1 MLHSL
6 HIRNYILIDSL
17 DITFPEGLVIIT
29 GQTGAGKSILLGALS
44 LLFGVKADASMLSE
58 GASSC
63 VVEAEFDSLD
73 DGIRTLLSEEDVETD
88 GDSLIIRRVV
98 SQSGRS
104 RCFVN
109 DQPVQVGL
117 LQRLSPRLVD
127 IHSQHKSLLLSD
139 KDFQLSVLDAFA
151 GNGENLKECRRL
163 WGQLR
168 QLRASIA
175 SLRETLS
182 KAESEREYNE
192 SQLRQL
198 EAARLVSGEL
208 ESLEE
213 EHKSLA
219 NAEQIIDGLSAAS
232 EAFSPSDAESDG
244 VTALLKDAQKQLE
257 HIAQYLP
264 DLPDLVSRIESARLE
279 LEDVSSELD
288 VLLSRVDIS
297 PDRLAAVEDRM
308 SLLYSLLK
316 KHSCTSVDELIS
328 LRDSLS
334 EKVDGTASIADRIAD
349 LEKQER
355 DLLDQYQDVC
365 IKLSD
370 ARKKAAPQLSASI
383 TGSLHFLEL
392 DRAVFEVSVEDGAPG
407 EEGSDKVRFLFSS
420 TGKSLMDI
428 SKVAS
433 GGELSRI
440 MLCLKAKMAEFTGM
454 PTLIFD
460 EIDTG
465 VSGSVA
471 DRMGQ
476 MICSMG
482 HNMQVFS
489 ITHLPQVA
497 AKGDAH
503 YMVEKSITPD
513 GRTLSS
519 IRRIEGEER
528 VMEIARL
535 LSGAGITPAAV
546 ANARALLDEGH

>member
-1 MLHSL
+1 MLRSL
-6 HIRNYILIDSL
+6 HIQNYILIDSL
-17 DITFPEGLVIIT
+17 DITFPEGLIIIT

-44 LLFGVKADASMLSE
+44 LLFGAKADAAMLRE

-63 VVEAEFDSLD
+63 VVEAEFDCLD
-73 DGIRTLLSEEDVETD
+73 DGVKSLLSGEDVEMD
-88 GDSLIIRRVV
+88 GDALVIRRVV
-98 SQSGRS
+98 SASGRS
-104 RCFVN
+104 RSFVN
-109 DQPVQVGL
+109 DIPVQVSL
-117 LQRLSPRLVD
+117 LQRLSTRLVD

-139 KDFQLSVLDAFA
+139 KGFQLSVLDSFA
-151 GNGENLKECRRL
+151 GNGDNLKECSRL
-163 WGQLR
+163 WTQLR
-168 QLRASIA
+168 QIRAAIE

-198 EAARLVSGEL
+198 ESARLVSGEL

-213 EHKSLA
+213 EHRSLA
-219 NAEQIIDGLSAAS
+219 NAEQIMEGLSAAS
-232 EAFSPSDAESDG
+232 EAFSPSDGESDG

-264 DLPDLVSRIESARLE
+264 DLPNLVSRIESARLE

-288 VLLSRVDIS
+288 VLLSRVDLS
-297 PDRLAAVEDRM
+297 PDRLAAVEERM

-365 IKLSD
+365 IRLSD
-370 ARKKAAPQLSASI
+370 ARKKAAPQLSSSI
-383 TGSLHFLEL
+383 TESLHFLEL
-392 DRAVFEVSVEDGAPG
+392 DRAVFEVSVEDGTPG
-407 EEGSDKVRFLFSS
+407 EEGLDKVRFLFSS
-420 TGKSLMDI
+420 SGRGLMDI

-503 YMVEKSITPD
+503 YLVEKSITPE

-519 IRRIEGEER
+519 ICRIEGEER

-535 LSGAGITPAAV
+535 LSGSGITAAAV
-546 ANARALLDEGH
+546 ANAQALLDEGH